1 MPQHAYDPA
10 MGLQLERCNGN
21 LGAFVSG
28 VDLAG
33 DLDDATIAELEQ
45 ALVDNLV
52 LFFRDQPMSPAQHVA
67 LGRRFGELHVH
78 PLAPNLGPAHP
89 EIIALDTSNNRN
101 PVEWHSDATFE
112 ECPPLGSILHAIEV
126 PPLGGDTVWAS
137 MYAAYD
143 ALSDTM
149 KTLLDPLY
157 AVHDSSMTFGPGGRN
172 KTFTLDASKTA
183 QRRVEHPVVRTHPVS
198 GRKSLFVNFQFT
210 SHIDG
215 MTARESRALLDFLLQ
230 HVTQAT
236 FQVRLS
242 WQPHTVAMWDNRC
255 TQHYVTADYTGTG
268 RRYMHRVTVLGDRP
282 V

>member
-1 MPQHAYDPA
+1 MA
-10 MGLQLERCNGN
+10 LTVEKCNGN

-28 VDLAG
+28 IDLGA
-33 DLDDATIAELEQ
+33 DLDDATIAAIDE

-52 LFFRDQPMSPAQHVA
+52 LFFRDQQMSPAQHVA

-78 PLAPNLGPAHP
+78 PLAPNLGPEHP

-112 ECPPLGSILHAIEV
+112 EVPPLGSILYALEV

-143 ALSDTM
+143 ALSDPM
-149 KTLLDPLY
+149 KAVLEPLR
-157 AVHDSSMTFGPGGRN
+157 AVHDSSMTFGAGGRN
-172 KTFTLDASKTA
+172 KTFTLDKSTTA
-183 QRRVEHPVVRTHPVS
+183 QRQVTHPVVRTHPVT
-198 GRKSLFVNFQFT
+198 GRKALFVNFQFT

-215 MTARESRALLDFLLQ
+215 MTPAESRAMLDFLLQ

-236 FQVRLS
+236 FQVRLT
-242 WQPHTVAMWDNRC
+242 WQPRTVAMWDNRC
-255 TQHYVTADYTGTG
+255 TQHYVTADYAGTG
-268 RRYMHRVTVLGDRP
+268 RRYMHRVTVIGDRP

>member
-1 MPQHAYDPA
+1 MP
-10 MGLQLERCNGN
+10 LTITKCNGN
-21 LGAFVSG
+21 LGAEVSG
-28 VDLAG
+28 IDLSA
-33 DLDDATIAELEQ
+33 DLDDATIAAIEG

-52 LFFRDQPMSPAQHVA
+52 LFFRDQPLTPERHVA

-78 PLAPNLGPAHP
+78 PLAPNLGPELP

-112 ECPPLGSILHAIEV
+112 ECPPLGSILHALEI

-143 ALSDTM
+143 ALSAPM
-149 KTLLDPLY
+149 QELVDPLY
-157 AVHDSSMTFGPGGRN
+157 AIHDSSMTFGAGGRN
-172 KTFTLDASKTA
+172 KTFTLDKSRTA
-183 QRRVEHPVVRTHPVS
+183 QRQARHPVVRTHPVT
-198 GRKSLFVNFQFT
+198 GRKALFVNFQFT

-215 MTARESRALLDFLLQ
+215 MHPHESRALLDFLLH

-236 FQVRLS
+236 FQVRLT
-242 WQPHTVAMWDNRC
+242 WQPHTVAMWDNRA
-255 TQHYVTADYTGTG
+255 TQHYVTADYGGTG